1 VASGHSH
8 NGAWRLGWRFS
19 WWKLLSWLDSFSGRS
34 RLLRKGPLDPG
45 AKRTK
50 ITKALLPKPA
60 ERQTGYRELQLRLPA
75 KAWNLI
81 EPLLT
86 FRVDATARESRKLT
100 AEIRSHHGDVVFRQ
114 TAHQFVL
121 QIVPAGRDRAAI
133 ALVEGAAALIDV
145 FFQTV
150 V

>member
-1 VASGHSH
+1 MASGHSH
-8 NGAWRLGWRFS
+8 NGAWRFA
-19 WWKLLSWLDSFSGRS
+19 WWQLLSWPDSFSERS
-34 RLLRKGPLDPG
+34 PFLRKGPLDPR

-60 ERQTGYRELQLRLPA
+60 ERQTSYRELQLRLPA
-75 KAWNLI
+75 KPWNLI

-121 QIVPAGRDRAAI
+121 EIIPTGRDRAAI